1 MRKLKFRG
9 HLNRVLRAGFC
20 ALRAKGAVVQVKD
33 RSFLPV
39 DFIHSA
45 RGGRAIA
52 GAHPAA
58 DAPIN
63 VKLHFSAEFLRWR

>member
-1 MRKLKFRG
+1 
-9 HLNRVLRAGFC
+9 
-20 ALRAKGAVVQVKD
+20 LRAKGAVVQVKD